1 MRHFFLAAPAWTV
14 LLCGLGCS
22 TEPAQLAASPLK
34 GKLDAA
40 MAIRDGIK
48 RDDALLKVAVDAAS
62 LGEVEVAKKAVQEI
76 RDGIKHDDAAAR
88 CAVPLAE
95 QGKTKEA
102 TTIANLIRDA
112 VKRDDTLAKIASGR
126 TGS

>member
-1 MRHFFLAAPAWTV
+1 MRRFLLPAAWTV

-22 TEPAQLAASPLK
+22 TEPAQLATSPLK

-48 RDDALLKVAVDAAS
+48 HDDALLKVAVDAAS
-62 LGEVEVAKKAVQEI
+62 VGEVEVAKKAVQEI
-76 RDGIKHDDAAAR
+76 LDGIKHDDAAAR
-88 CAVPLAE
+88 SAVSLAE

-102 TTIANLIRDA
+102 TAIANLIHDG
-112 VKRDDTLAKIASGR
+112 VKRDDTLAKVASAR
-126 TGS
+126 SGS

>member
-1 MRHFFLAAPAWTV
+1 MRRFLLPAAAWAV
-14 LLCGLGCS
+14 LLCGLGCTNES
-22 TEPAQLAASPLK
+22 AQLAASPLK

-48 RDDALLKVAVDAAS
+48 RDDALMKVAVDAAS
-62 LGEVEVAKKAVQEI
+62 MGEVEVARKAVQEI
-76 RDGIKHDDAAAR
+76 HDGIKHDEAAAR

-102 TTIANLIRDA
+102 TTIANLIRDGL
-112 VKRDDTLAKIASGR
+112 KRDDTLSKIASAR
-126 TGS
+126 TGN

>member
-1 MRHFFLAAPAWTV
+1 MRRSLLAAAPWVV

-48 RDDALLKVAVDAAS
+48 HDDALLKVAVDAAS
-62 LGEVEVAKKAVQEI
+62 VGEVEVAKKAVQEI
-76 RDGIKHDDAAAR
+76 HDGIKHDDAAAR
-88 CAVPLAE
+88 SAVSLAE

-102 TTIANLIRDA
+102 TAIANLIHDG
-112 VKRDDTLAKIASGR
+112 VKRDDTLSKVASARSGR
-126 TGS
+126 